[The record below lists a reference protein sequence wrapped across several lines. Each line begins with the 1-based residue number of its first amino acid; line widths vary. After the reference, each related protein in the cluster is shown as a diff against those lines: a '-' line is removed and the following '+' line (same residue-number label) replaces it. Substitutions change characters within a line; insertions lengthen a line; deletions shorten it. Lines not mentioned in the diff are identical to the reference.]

1 MLVLMNSAMC
11 PQEGTYK
18 VKRIDEKEAKNIFN
32 TFKTRGWTSY
42 VGYESTAKYM
52 EKVLGEYIPVNRD
65 TAKLEPKD
73 VILVCKLPYRVN
85 PKYKKNSNPDEQDFE
100 WWLMQYD
107 E

>member
-1 MLVLMNSAMC
+1 MLVLMNSTMC

-18 VKRIDEKEAKNIFN
+18 VKRITEEEAKRVFN
-32 TFKTRGWTSY
+32 AFKAKGWESY

-65 TAKLEPKD
+65 VAKLEPKD
-73 VILVCKLPYRVN
+73 VILVCKLGYRVN
-85 PKYKKNSNPDEQDFE
+85 PADKKNSNPNEQDFE

-107 E
+107 K